1 MGKMKGVLLEAAAI
15 NKGDMSWEELSE
27 LVDLTIYEN
36 TTEENKYDHIGD
48 AEVIFDN
55 KVLIDEEVFSKCP
68 NIKYV
73 GVCATGYNVIDTDA
87 ASKRDITVTNVP
99 AYSTDSV
106 VQLTWA
112 LILEQTCNLSL
123 HNESVKNGD
132 WINSEIFC
140 YWLKPITELAD
151 KTLGIIGYGNIG
163 KKVAAIAKG
172 FGMNVLVNTEHP
184 EKYANENI
192 NFVDK
197 DSIFR
202 NSDIIS
208 LHCPLTEDTK
218 EIIRKENI
226 DKMKDGVRL
235 VNVSRGGL
243 VNENDLVNALNN
255 GKVLSAGVDVVV
267 TEPMKADNPL
277 LTAENIVITPHIGW
291 ASIDARKR
299 LVDEIVKN
307 YKAFLKNEKR
317 NVVN

>member
-68 NIKYV
+68 YIKYV

-307 YKAFLKNEKR
+307 YKAFLNNEKR

>member
-132 WINSEIFC
+132 WINPEIFC

-307 YKAFLKNEKR
+307 YKAFLNNEKR

>member
-68 NIKYV
+68 NINYV

-112 LILEQTCNLSL
+112 LILVQTCNLSL

-277 LTAENIVITPHIGW
+277 LTAENIIITPHIGW

-307 YKAFLKNEKR
+307 YKAFLNNEKR

>member
-197 DSIFR
+197 NSIFR

-291 ASIDARKR
+291 ASIDARKI

-307 YKAFLKNEKR
+307 YKAFLNNEKR

>member
-218 EIIRKENI
+218 EIIRNCI
-226 DKMKDGVRL
+226 
-235 VNVSRGGL
+235 
-243 VNENDLVNALNN
+243 
-255 GKVLSAGVDVVV
+255 
-267 TEPMKADNPL
+267 
-277 LTAENIVITPHIGW
+277 I
-291 ASIDARKR
+291 
-299 LVDEIVKN
+299 
-307 YKAFLKNEKR
+307 
-317 NVVN
+317 

>member
-307 YKAFLKNEKR
+307 YKAFLNNEKR

>member
-87 ASKRDITVTNVP
+87 ASKRYITVTNVP

-307 YKAFLKNEKR
+307 YKAFLNNEKR

>member
-277 LTAENIVITPHIGW
+277 LTAENIIITPHIGW

-307 YKAFLKNEKR
+307 YKAFLNNEKR

>member
-1 MGKMKGVLLEAAAI
+1 M
-15 NKGDMSWEELSE
+15 
-27 LVDLTIYEN
+27 
-36 TTEENKYDHIGD
+36 
-48 AEVIFDN
+48 
-55 KVLIDEEVFSKCP
+55 
-68 NIKYV
+68 
-73 GVCATGYNVIDTDA
+73 
-87 ASKRDITVTNVP
+87 
-99 AYSTDSV
+99 
-106 VQLTWA
+106 
-112 LILEQTCNLSL
+112 
-123 HNESVKNGD
+123 KNGD

-277 LTAENIVITPHIGW
+277 LTAENIIITPHIGW

-307 YKAFLKNEKR
+307 YKAFLNNEKR

>member
-226 DKMKDGVRL
+226 DKMKDDVRL

-277 LTAENIVITPHIGW
+277 LTAENIIITPHIGW

-307 YKAFLKNEKR
+307 YKAFLNNEKR

>member
-267 TEPMKADNPL
+267 TEPIKADNPL

-307 YKAFLKNEKR
+307 YKAFLNNEKR

>member
-1 MGKMKGVLLEAAAI
+1 MKKMKGVLLEASAI
-15 NKGDMSWEELSE
+15 DKGDISWEELSE
-27 LVDLTIYEN
+27 HVDLTIYEN
-36 TTEENKYDHIGD
+36 TTERNKFEHIGD

-55 KVLIDEEVFSKCP
+55 KVIIDEEVFRKCP

-73 GVCATGYNVIDTDA
+73 GVCATGYNVVDITA
-87 ASKRDITVTNVP
+87 ARKRNITVTNVP

-112 LILEQTCNLSL
+112 LILEQTCNLEL
-123 HNESVKNGD
+123 HNQSVKNGD

-140 YWLKPITELAD
+140 YWLKPISELSG

-163 KKVAAIAKG
+163 KKVATIAKS
-172 FGMNVLVNTEHP
+172 FGMNIIVNTDHP
-184 EKYANENI
+184 EKYSEENI

-197 DSIFR
+197 DEIFAK
-202 NSDIIS
+202 SDIIT

-218 EIIRKENI
+218 DIIRKENI
-226 DKMKDGVRL
+226 DKMKNGVRI

-243 VNENDLVNALNN
+243 VRENDLADALNS

-267 TEPMKADNPL
+267 TEPMSEDNPL
-277 LTAENIVITPHIGW
+277 LDAENIIITPHIGW

-299 LVDEIVKN
+299 LVDEIIKN
-307 YKAFLKNEKR
+307 YKAFINNEKR

>member
-172 FGMNVLVNTEHP
+172 FGMNVLVNTEQ
-184 EKYANENI
+184 YANENI

-307 YKAFLKNEKR
+307 YKAFLNNEKR

>member
-27 LVDLTIYEN
+27 IVDLTIYEN

-277 LTAENIVITPHIGW
+277 LTAENIIITPHIGW

-307 YKAFLKNEKR
+307 YKAFLNNEKR